1 MTILEA
7 LVQLRDDLK
16 LWVINNLRT
25 KVDKQDGKQLS
36 TNDYTDEEKNK
47 LAQIADIKTVV
58 SSTQP
63 SGQSVGD
70 FWYKIV

>member
-7 LVQLRDDLK
+7 LVKLRDDLK
-16 LWVINNLRT
+16 IWVINNLRT

-36 TNDYTDEEKNK
+36 TNDYTEEEKNK
-47 LAQIADIKTVV
+47 LAQIAKVAV

-63 SGQSVGD
+63 SGQSIGD